1 MEHQQDE
8 NAVAYVIYER
18 VKIWLK
24 EEGPTAPWSRV
35 LLFHAEDHAFNR
47 DQMWEREVTWRDPK
61 NIRVVPLYD
70 EDANDAK
77 REANLDAINARY
89 EAAMADKDS
98 HSSLGD
104 AVEWAL
110 EKSPPEL
117 DEFEN
122 LIKTLEAFEYMVQEP
137 LSAPPHTI
145 ERADWAPSFSEIE
158 TFQDAEDG
166 GGKFARDDDE
176 NPADRAYRMLV
187 AEDVVEN

>member
-1 MEHQQDE
+1 MEHQQDP
-8 NAVAYVIYER
+8 NAFAYVIYEKATR
-18 VKIWLK
+18 WLK
-24 EEGPTAPWSRV
+24 TEGSTAPWHRRLMFYASDDV
-35 LLFHAEDHAFNR
+35 HDR

-70 EDANDAK
+70 EDANDAR

-104 AVEWAL
+104 AVKWAL
-110 EKSPPEL
+110 EKSPEL

-187 AEDVVEN
+187 AKDVVEN